1 MRLARRMGSSRAH
14 EPSLAY
20 EPYDP
25 AFGPGH
31 DLGPLRFLR
40 VPAILIRSSRNHDRS
55 PTDRSVDRGR

>member
-1 MRLARRMGSSRAH
+1 MGSSRAH